1 MFSRRES
8 LLDNFRFIVFGSV
21 LLIGLTVS
29 ARTVALWPI
38 EWDPVSGVKDFRCA
52 VDPLND
58 LVNSDGAADTSPIG
72 WNLPPNP
79 DGNPHIFYPVSRSA
93 FTANGASRLQN
104 TTSPLLQQALLPPQ
118 WHGRDLQIAI

>member
-1 MFSRRES
+1 MVSGGES
-8 LLDNFRFIVFGSV
+8 LLDNVRFSRYMAFGLV
-21 LLIGLTVS
+21 LGAGLTVS

-52 VDPLND
+52 VDPLNN

-79 DGNPHIFYPVSRSA
+79 DGMTAFSGALDEWRITCGVRTAEDILFRPRKGMVLIFR
-93 FTANGASRLQN
+93 
-104 TTSPLLQQALLPPQ
+104 
-118 WHGRDLQIAI
+118 

>member
-1 MFSRRES
+1 MLSRRES

-52 VDPLND
+52 AD
-58 LVNSDGAADTSPIG
+58 DGMTAFSGALDEWRITCGVRTAEDILFRPRKG
-72 WNLPPNP
+72 MVL
-79 DGNPHIFYPVSRSA
+79 IFR
-93 FTANGASRLQN
+93 
-104 TTSPLLQQALLPPQ
+104 
-118 WHGRDLQIAI
+118 